1 MRAFETVQRVVVGHP
16 RRHAA
21 VVAALDG
28 DFDGHERRG
37 SVVLRP
43 VELHAAGKPRAGKP
57 HKRGLDDGVAVEE
70 VVVVVRLVLPDVD
83 ASANLGKK
91 DNARVVVF
99 KRHRVVFLH
108 HRLVHHLVDERH
120 GIDLPAAPLVDALL
134 EEHRV
139 LLRRTNRVGLQGH
152 RRTDAL
158 HLAAKRS

>member
-1 MRAFETVQRVVVGHP
+1 MRTFETVQRVVVGHP

-37 SVVLRP
+37 AVVLRP
-43 VELHAAGKPRAGKP
+43 VELHAAREPRTGKP
-57 HKRGLDDGVAVEE
+57 HERGLDDIVAVEE
-70 VVVVVRLVLPDVD
+70 VVVVVGLVLPDVD
-83 ASANLGKK
+83 APADFGKE
-91 DNARVVVF
+91 DDARVVVF
-99 KRHRVVFLH
+99 ERHGVVFLH
-108 HRLVHHLVDERH
+108 YRLVHHLVDERY
-120 GIDLPAAPLVDALL
+120 GIDLPARALVDALL

-139 LLRRTNRVGLQGH
+139 LLRRADRVGLQGH